1 MESNKNNLKFIN
13 FRVNP
18 EIIKRIKNDPQLNDI
33 QSYLNNNPG
42 LIENQV
48 KLYQID
54 NNTIAFNKIDFNKII
69 SKIRDIYNNELLEK
83 EKIPSPSLDDDFS
96 DMEDGIQLTT
106 RVKGGLKNR
115 SRFNKKRSLK
125 NNKFTPR
132 YKKKT
137 QRRKRKLRTKKNK
150 IHS

>member
-1 MESNKNNLKFIN
+1 MESNNINLKFIN
-13 FRVNP
+13 LRVNP
-18 EIIKRIKNDPQLNDI
+18 EIIKRIKNDSQLKDI

-69 SKIRDIYNNELLEK
+69 SKIRDIYNNNLLEK
-83 EKIPSPSLDDDFS
+83 DKIPSPSLDEEFS
-96 DMEDGIQLTT
+96 NEETGIQLPK
-106 RVKGGLKNR
+106 RKGGKM
-115 SRFNKKRSLK
+115 KRHKRIQSK
-125 NNKFTPR
+125 RRFTPR

-137 QRRKRKLRTKKNK
+137 LRKKRKQKNDKK
-150 IHS
+150 